1 MVSSLISGS
10 LLFMNLR
17 VRKPPAYFC
26 TAGQMSADEAEKR
39 QEIDG
44 RENLVYSARNCVQ
57 FISLRSFHRI
67 IKLCE
72 EPVMASDRQDLFRK
86 IPGVD
91 RLLLD
96 PRLEE
101 ASSRSPRTLLLKA
114 IHLVLDQLRDAIGE
128 GGDISKEDLEL
139 ESVARRVLG
148 ELERISKPSLRHVIN
163 ATGVVVHTNL
173 GRSLMA
179 ESVLR
184 RFRPLSGGYS
194 NLEYDLEAG
203 RRGSRYVHVEELLME
218 LTGAEAAMV
227 VNNNAAAVLICLDTL
242 ARGGEV
248 VVSRGQLVEI
258 GGSFRI
264 PDVMRKSGATMVEV
278 GTTNKTHL
286 SDYEQVI
293 GPDTALLLKVHK
305 SNFQVVGFT
314 EDVPMTD
321 LVDLGKRYNIPVME
335 DLGSGCLVDLSKYGL
350 VKEPTVQE
358 TLARGAD
365 VISFSGDKLLGGPQA
380 GIILGRKSIVD
391 AIRKNQLNRALRI
404 DKLTLFALEETL
416 RLYRDEHTAV
426 RLIPT
431 LRMMLG
437 TYRDMVRKAE
447 RLRKMIGSPG
457 SRSFTLEMEDGSSR
471 PGGGSLPLLEL
482 PTRLLCLVPR
492 ERDAQFMERW
502 LRAYDPP
509 IIVRI
514 EKERVALDVRTIQ
527 SREFTT
533 VAEAV
538 RSLAKT
544 RG

>member
-1 MVSSLISGS
+1 M
-10 LLFMNLR
+10 
-17 VRKPPAYFC
+17 A
-26 TAGQMSADEAEKR
+26 AE
-39 QEIDG
+39 
-44 RENLVYSARNCVQ
+44 
-57 FISLRSFHRI
+57 
-67 IKLCE
+67 
-72 EPVMASDRQDLFRK
+72 RQDLFRK

-96 PRLEE
+96 PRLMEV
-101 ASSRSPRTLLLKA
+101 SSRFPRTLLLKA
-114 IHLVLDQLRDAIGE
+114 THLVLDQLRGGIGA
-128 GGDISKEDLEL
+128 GKDIREEDLDVDRVVE
-139 ESVARRVLG
+139 RVLKA
-148 ELERISKPSLRHVIN
+148 LDRISRPSLRHVIN

-173 GRSLMA
+173 GRSPMA

-203 RRGSRYVHVEELLME
+203 RRGSRYVHVEDLLVE

-242 ARGGEV
+242 ARGREV

-264 PDVMRKSGATMVEV
+264 PDVMRRSGAAMVEV

-314 EDVPMTD
+314 EDVPLAD
-321 LVDLGKRYNIPVME
+321 LVELGKRYSIPVME
-335 DLGSGCLVDLSKYGL
+335 DLGSGCLVDLSRYGL

-358 TLARGAD
+358 TLAQGAD
-365 VISFSGDKLLGGPQA
+365 VVSFSGDKLLGGPQA

-391 AIRKNQLNRALRI
+391 AIRRNQLNRALRI
-404 DKLTLFALEETL
+404 DKLTLLALEETL
-416 RLYRDEHTAV
+416 RLYRDERTAV
-426 RLIPT
+426 KLIPT

-437 TYRDMVRKAE
+437 TYREMVKKAE
-447 RLRKMIGSPG
+447 RLRRMIANPG
-457 SRSFTLEMEDGSSR
+457 SRSFTIEMEDGNSR

-509 IIVRI
+509 IIARV
-514 EKERVALDVRTIQ
+514 EKERVVLDVRTIQ